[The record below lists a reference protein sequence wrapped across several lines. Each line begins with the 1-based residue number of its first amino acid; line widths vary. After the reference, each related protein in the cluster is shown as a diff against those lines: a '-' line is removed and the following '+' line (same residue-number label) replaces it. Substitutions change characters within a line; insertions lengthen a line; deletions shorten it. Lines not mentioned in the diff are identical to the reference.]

1 MNLNQ
6 LMKKL
11 QPVLQPYEVEGET
24 IYIHRPNGRDFAKC
38 TDVAQTL
45 ILCAK
50 DENGDP
56 IFSDE
61 DIDGRINVNS
71 IDFVI
76 QNEIYAAII
85 KLVNDSNP
93 TDEVEKK

>member
-1 MNLNQ
+1 MLGKIN
-6 LMKKL
+6 
-11 QPVLQPYEVEGET
+11 
-24 IYIHRPNGRDFAKC
+24 
-38 TDVAQTL
+38 VAQTL

>member
-11 QPVLQPYEVEGET
+11 QPELKPYNVMDET
-24 IYIHRPNGRDFAKC
+24 LFIHRPNGRDFAKC

-45 ILCAK
+45 ILCVK
-50 DENGDP
+50 DENSDP
-56 IFSDE
+56 IFSEE

-85 KLVNDSNP
+85 KLIQVDNP
-93 TDEVEKK
+93 ADEVEKK